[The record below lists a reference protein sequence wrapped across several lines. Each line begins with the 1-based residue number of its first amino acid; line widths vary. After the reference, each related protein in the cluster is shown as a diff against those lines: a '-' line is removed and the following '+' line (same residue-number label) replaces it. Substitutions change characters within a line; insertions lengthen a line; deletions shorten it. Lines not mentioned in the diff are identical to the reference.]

1 MNKLNKVFLII
12 IIILAIGLCIMIGL
26 YFNLKSEYKKLEG
39 NFLFSQNGENIENNN
54 NNNNLDG
61 NFIFSEEGK

>member
-39 NFLFSQNGENIENNN
+39 DFLFSQNGENIENNN
-54 NNNNLDG
+54 NLDS

>member
-39 NFLFSQNGENIENNN
+39 DFLFSKNGENIENNN

>member
-1 MNKLNKVFLII
+1 MDKLNKVFLII

-39 NFLFSQNGENIENNN
+39 DFLFSQNGENIENNN

>member
-39 NFLFSQNGENIENNN
+39 DFLFSQNGENIENNN

>member
-1 MNKLNKVFLII
+1 MDKLNKVFLII
-12 IIILAIGLCIMIGL
+12 IIILAIGLCIMIVL

-39 NFLFSQNGENIENNN
+39 DFLFSQNGENIENNN

>member
-1 MNKLNKVFLII
+1 MDKLNKIFLIV

-39 NFLFSQNGENIENNN
+39 DFLFSQNGENIENNN

>member
-39 NFLFSQNGENIENNN
+39 DFLFSQNGENIENNN
-54 NNNNLDG
+54 LDSD
-61 NFIFSEEGK
+61 FLFSEEGK